1 MSLVM
6 EHTILFEQAER
17 SIILQTAR
25 DSIAQGIT
33 QHHPMD
39 LDLSKYPAI
48 LLEPGASFVTLHLD
62 KRLRGCI
69 GSLQAY
75 QPLIADVAINAF
87 NAAFKDPRFLPMTE
101 VEASKIS
108 LDISVLSKP
117 QPMRFNSE
125 ADLLSQLQPG
135 IDGLIISDH
144 GHRGTFLPSVW
155 EQLPDPSTFLNHLK
169 AKAGFPTNYW
179 SNTLTIQRYTTEL
192 IS

>member
-1 MSLVM
+1 VSLAM
-6 EHTILFEQAER
+6 GHTTLFEQTER

-33 QHHPMD
+33 QHHPLT
-39 LDLSKYPAI
+39 LDLSKYPSI
-48 LLEPGASFVTLHLD
+48 LLEPGASFVTIHMGTH
-62 KRLRGCI
+62 LRGCI

-75 QPLIADVAINAF
+75 QPLITDVAQNAF
-87 NAAFKDPRFLPMTE
+87 NAAFRDPRFLPMTE
-101 VEASKIS
+101 SELSKIS

-117 QPMRFNSE
+117 QPMRFTSE

-135 IDGLIISDH
+135 IDGLIISDN

-155 EQLPDPSTFLNHLK
+155 EQLPDPATFLNHLK
-169 AKAGFPTNYW
+169 AKAGLPTNYW
-179 SNTLTIQRYTTEL
+179 SNSLTIQRYTTEL